1 MIKFIDKKNRFVEMF
16 DKNTGFY
23 VRSGVM
29 GEYGK
34 DTGVDPFMRCFP
46 ALIDVG
52 IMNKCV
58 CAKKCNVDC
67 YQRAIDRCGANMSF
81 EDYKSI
87 LEQCKGKTFQYAL
100 GGAGDPDTHEHF
112 VMSKFLVK

>member
-1 MIKFIDKKNRFVEMF
+1 MIKFIDKKNKFIEVF

-23 VRSGVM
+23 VRTGVI
-29 GEYGK
+29 ENGK

-67 YQRAIDRCGANMSF
+67 NQRASDSCGSN
-81 EDYKSI
+81 KSI
-87 LEQCKGKTFQYAL
+87 EDNKFIREQCKGKTLQY
-100 GGAGDPDTHEHF
+100 T
-112 VMSKFLVK
+112 